1 MRQKGQKKPPKGV
14 TLRGRGGPDGVLSH
28 FQLVFMSICLVLFS
42 LEGLGY
48 ALKTYSIRQRT
59 IKIYC

>member
-14 TLRGRGGPDGVLSH
+14 TLRGRGGQDGILSH

-42 LEGLGY
+42 LEGFGSAVQMHNLQH
-48 ALKTYSIRQRT
+48 KT